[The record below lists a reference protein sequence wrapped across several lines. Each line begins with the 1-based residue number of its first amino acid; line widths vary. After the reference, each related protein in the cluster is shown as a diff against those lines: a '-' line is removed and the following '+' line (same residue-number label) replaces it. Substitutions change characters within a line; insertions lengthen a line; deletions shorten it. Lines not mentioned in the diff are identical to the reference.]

1 MKLSKRR
8 MEVLEEYGVS
18 ERGIR
23 QKLAA
28 ASTPKKRG
36 RPKGSKNKLKV
47 VETTDSLTPTERRK
61 IMRELEESVRVA
73 RRKKDRE
80 NELAEMRREDR
91 ESGPRRGPK
100 VDHALVPPH
109 RLGQMSAGQAKRE
122 ERGRWLVSSY
132 HAMNTSLIS
141 QNLDTG
147 IMTWHGE
154 VCVHC
159 GSPPKNI
166 GEVMLA
172 QFGPTEFICTDC
184 GKHMPHQGTG
194 LRGYTS
200 GEVYRRRQKI
210 MKLKPTPKWRMPIV
224 HTYQEE
230 EED

>member
-1 MKLSKRR
+1 MKISKRR
-8 MEVLEEYGVS
+8 MEVLEEYGV
-18 ERGIR
+18 
-23 QKLAA
+23 
-28 ASTPKKRG
+28 STPKKRG

-47 VETTDSLTPTERRK
+47 VETTDSLTPTERKK

-73 RRKKDRE
+73 RRKKDKE
-80 NELAEMRREDR
+80 NELDALRRADR
-91 ESGPRRGPK
+91 EFGVRASGQK

-109 RLGQMSAGQAKRE
+109 RLGQMSATQAKRE
-122 ERGRWLVSSY
+122 ERGRWLASSY

-141 QNLDTG
+141 QNPSTG

-184 GKHMPHQGTG
+184 GKHMSHQGTG
-194 LRGYTS
+194 LRGYMS
-200 GEVYRRRQKI
+200 GQVYRRKQKM